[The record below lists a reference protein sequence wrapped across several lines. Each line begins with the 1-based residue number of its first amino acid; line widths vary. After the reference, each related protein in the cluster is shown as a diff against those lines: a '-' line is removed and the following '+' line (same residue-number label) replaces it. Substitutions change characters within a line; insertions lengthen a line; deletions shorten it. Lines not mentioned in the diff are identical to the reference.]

1 MIGNYQILIDQ
12 IVQISDNS
20 NITISHGLNSLLK
33 ERTETAWWA

>member
-20 NITISHGLNSLLK
+20 SKLHTS
-33 ERTETAWWA
+33 